1 MALSI
6 FLSLSFSFRLS
17 LFQLLK
23 DGRRSNLSIF
33 SSSMDHHNLNI
44 GRFLSHH
51 QTQKQ
56 EQQFSSMIPQYPF
69 TLVICDTPVAPSTL
83 NFNNPW
89 VTAPNLPSFL
99 YLTPSKNVALQF
111 PIEYQLVTP
120 PNSFLEASQNHELAF
135 VRSIIYIYIYILQ
148 VSILKITFL
157 IFSYIH
163 IIKKKVLQSTDCH
176 NKSMQFDLYMNTPQ
190 VNIS

>member
-135 VRSIIYIYIYILQ
+135 VRSIIYIYIYSSGLYLENYIFN
-148 VSILKITFL
+148 FL
-157 IFSYIH
+157 LYPYY
-163 IIKKKVLQSTDCH
+163 KKKGPTEYGL
-176 NKSMQFDLYMNTPQ
+176 P
-190 VNIS
+190 